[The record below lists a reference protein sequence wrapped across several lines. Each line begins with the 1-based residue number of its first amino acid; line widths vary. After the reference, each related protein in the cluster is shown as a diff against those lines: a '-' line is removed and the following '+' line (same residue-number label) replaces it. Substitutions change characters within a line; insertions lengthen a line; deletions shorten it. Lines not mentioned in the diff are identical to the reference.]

1 MAFDLIVKRLI
12 EIGYPESFK
21 DFKYN
26 PIFPVRGLWYDY
38 LYGNLLKVDG
48 FGNILVAVH
57 GFYFLKPHE
66 IEELYPNKFLL
77 LSEKRVYVL
86 NTLFN
91 LPETY
96 LVACVVDYFDSA
108 SEFQP

>member
-21 DFKYN
+21 EFKYSA
-26 PIFPVRGLWYDY
+26 IFPLRGLWYDY

-48 FGNILVAVH
+48 FGNIMVGFH
-57 GFYFLKPHE
+57 GFKSLQHHE
-66 IEELYPNKFLL
+66 IEELYPNKFLQ

-96 LVACVVDYFDSA
+96 LIACVVDYFDSA
-108 SEFQP
+108 PEFQP